1 MARNPKPISEA
12 KIGSKKEQAKGR
24 AKVAAP
30 VIPYV
35 KVGKAAEDERKR
47 AATRAET
54 ERVESNRAAEG
65 RRSGF
70 SVQELKRL
78 ADNPA
83 TGGGTVL
90 PHSGVQGGL
99 RMSDQMEPPAPTENK
114 VTERV
119 INRKPYSF
127 RAVPIKN
134 TPAAGVTPEQEAA
147 QKKYI
152 DDAMATP
159 EGQAYKANWDA
170 IRAKQDEENAARQ
183 ADLNKTKFTY

>member
-35 KVGKAAEDERKR
+35 KVGKAAEDDRKR

-54 ERVESNRAAEG
+54 ERVESDRAAEG

-78 ADNPA
+78 ADKPA

-90 PHSGVQGGL
+90 PHSGVQGSGV
-99 RMSDQMEPPAPTENK
+99 RMSDQMEQPTENN

-119 INRKPYSF
+119 INRKPYTF
-127 RAVPIKN
+127 APAPLKN
-134 TPAAGVTPEQEAA
+134 TQGLATPEQVEA
-147 QKKYI
+147 QKKYVA
-152 DDAMATP
+152 DAMATP
-159 EGQAYKANWDA
+159 EGQAYKAKWDA
-170 IRAKQDEENAARQ
+170 INAKTEADSVAAGKPYLRGS
-183 ADLNKTKFTY
+183 DKWD